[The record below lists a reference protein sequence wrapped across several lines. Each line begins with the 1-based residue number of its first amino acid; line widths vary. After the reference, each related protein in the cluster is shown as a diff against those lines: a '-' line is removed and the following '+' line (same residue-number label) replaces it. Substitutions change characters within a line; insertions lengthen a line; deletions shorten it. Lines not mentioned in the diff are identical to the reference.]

1 SAVTATRQDV
11 VVGAEVDRANGGR
24 DGRVDGRGDAVGG
37 GGDGVQ
43 RVGRFC
49 RTRGHHG
56 DDLDFGDGV
65 GRGCDRVQFRRGTR
79 GARCGDI
86 NCLRL
91 RQRIGGR
98 LHLVDDVGRV
108 VKGVDGVVDRQAVFA
123 IAQQPGERT
132 TGRTPGFRPAFGVER
147 YRDLD
152 RVR

>member
-1 SAVTATRQDV
+1 
-11 VVGAEVDRANGGR
+11 
-24 DGRVDGRGDAVGG
+24 
-37 GGDGVQ
+37 
-43 RVGRFC
+43 
-49 RTRGHHG
+49 
-56 DDLDFGDGV
+56 
-65 GRGCDRVQFRRGTR
+65 QFRRGTR

-123 IAQQPGERT
+123 IAQQPGERS

-152 RVR
+152 RVRLWQRREIGRHLEVDRDRDAGTARVVTLATADEPERVPQRGLRILDT